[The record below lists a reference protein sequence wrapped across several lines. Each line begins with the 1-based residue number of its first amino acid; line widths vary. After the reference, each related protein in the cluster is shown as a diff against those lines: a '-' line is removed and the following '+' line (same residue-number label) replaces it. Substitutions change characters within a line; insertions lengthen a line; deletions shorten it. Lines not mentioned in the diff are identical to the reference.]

1 MSARVPA
8 AASAATVDE
17 ALEAIANHLAAERPP
32 RPDRDAYYMA
42 IAEAARAR
50 ACCVGSRVGAV
61 IVRENRV
68 ISTGYNGTPTGFAN
82 CDHLE
87 WGCVRCRDSQL
98 IAHGAAHLASDQG
111 HQHGRSLDKC
121 ICVHAEQN
129 ALLAAAKYGIQVE
142 EGTLYSTLRPC
153 FGCLKE
159 AIQAGIVRIVFADE
173 YADET
178 NPQLRDMYDAL
189 AEHVDM
195 ERFSSASGEAPS

>member
-1 MSARVPA
+1 MSEELDRALAEIGA
-8 AASAATVDE
+8 A
-17 ALEAIANHLAAERPP
+17 LAAERQP
-32 RPDRDAYYMA
+32 RPDRDEYYMQ

-68 ISTGYNGTPTGFAN
+68 ISTGYNGTPTDFPN
-82 CDHLE
+82 CDHVA
-87 WGCVRCRDSQL
+87 WGCVRCRDSLL
-98 IAHGAAHLASDQG
+98 IKHDKAHLASDLS

-142 EGTLYSTLRPC
+142 GGTLYSTLRPC

-159 AIQAGIVRIVFADE
+159 AIQAGIVRVVFADE
-173 YADET
+173 YADEP
-178 NPQLRDMYDAL
+178 NEQLRDMYAAL
-189 AEHVDM
+189 AGHVDM
-195 ERFSSASGEAPS
+195 ERFGGDTGRHPG